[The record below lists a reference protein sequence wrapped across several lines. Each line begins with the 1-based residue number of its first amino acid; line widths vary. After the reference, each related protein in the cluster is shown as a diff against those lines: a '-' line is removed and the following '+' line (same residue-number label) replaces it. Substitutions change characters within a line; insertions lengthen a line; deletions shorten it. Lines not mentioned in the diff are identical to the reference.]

1 MQKLTSKKTTR
12 EYDKDGKL
20 LKEIVEET
28 YTEEPNACFACPWYP
43 NLATTNPCS
52 DKITSTDKGPSDY
65 WTIATTS
72 LNG

>member
-28 YTEEPNACFACPWYP
+28 YTEEPESCNYFPWYP
-43 NLATTNPCS
+43 NFPITNPCS
-52 DKITSTDKGPSDY
+52 DKATLTNKGPSDY
-65 WTIATTS
+65 WTISTTS